1 MIIAIDGHSASGKGT
16 LARRIAAHFGLA
28 HLETGALYRAVA
40 LKVARAGGPQDAAT
54 AAAAARALG
63 PAELTDPALREEAI
77 GELAS
82 RLAALQPVRDA
93 LLEFQRDFAARPPGA
108 VAGAVLDGRDVG
120 TVVCP
125 DADHKIFLTASPE
138 VRAARRAK
146 ELREKG
152 LAVID
157 SAVLD
162 DMRRRDARDSERAAA
177 PLKAASD
184 ALVLDT
190 SVLDV
195 EQAFRAALAFIEQRI
210 GARRS

>member
-1 MIIAIDGHSASGKGT
+1 MIIAIDGPSASGKGV
-16 LARRIAAHFGLA
+16 LARRLARHLGLA

-40 LKVARAGGPQDAAT
+40 LKVARAGGGEEP
-54 AAAAARALG
+54 AAAAARSLQ
-63 PAELTDPALREEAI
+63 PHELADPELRAEAI

-93 LLEFQRDFAARPPGA
+93 LLDFQRGFAAQPPGGA
-108 VAGAVLDGRDVG
+108 GGAVLDGRDVG

-125 DADHKIFLTASPE
+125 EADHKIFLTARTE
-138 VRAARRAK
+138 IRAARRAK
-146 ELREKG
+146 ELRGKG

-157 SAVLD
+157 SAVLE

-177 PLKAASD
+177 PLKAAPD

-190 SVLDV
+190 SDLDE

>member
-40 LKVARAGGPQDAAT
+40 LKVARAGGPEDAAT

-77 GELAS
+77 GDLAS

-93 LLEFQRDFAARPPGA
+93 LLDFQRDFAARPPGG